1 MVSPLMR
8 MVLSILGL
16 VLLVASPGLCALEVT
31 VQGLFNGAAVLTVD
45 GQQHFVKVGERS
57 PEGVLLVAA
66 DTRKAVVEI
75 DTERHTLRLDRQIKS
90 VFNQPEANPEVSIRR
105 DSNNQYKT
113 RATINGHS
121 LEVLVDT
128 GASSVVVNLE
138 AAERLRIDYRNGTPT
153 KVTTASGV
161 ADAFIVH
168 LNTVNVGAITVNH
181 VQGVV
186 VDGSHP
192 PVGLLGMSFLE
203 HVSMREDSGVM
214 YLKSR
219 Y

>member
-1 MVSPLMR
+1 MVSRSMRWLWLMPG
-8 MVLSILGL
+8 ML
-16 VLLVASPGLCALEVT
+16 LLVASPGLWALDVT
-31 VQGLFNGAAVLTVD
+31 VQGLFKGAAVLTID

-66 DTRKAVVEI
+66 DTRRAIVEI
-75 DTERHTLRLDRQIKS
+75 DAQRQTLTLSRRIKS
-90 VFNQPEANPEVSIRR
+90 VFNQPAPDPEVLIRR
-105 DSNNQYKT
+105 NRNNQYLT
-113 RATINGHS
+113 RATINGRN

-128 GASSVVVNLE
+128 GASSVVVNAGE
-138 AAERLRIDYRNGTPT
+138 AERLRIDYRNGTPT
-153 KVTTASGV
+153 KVNTASGV
-161 ADAFIVH
+161 ADAFIVN
-168 LNTVNVGAITVNH
+168 LESVNVGGITVSH

-192 PVGLLGMSFLE
+192 PVGLLGMTFLE
-203 HVSMREDSGVM
+203 HVTLREDSGVM